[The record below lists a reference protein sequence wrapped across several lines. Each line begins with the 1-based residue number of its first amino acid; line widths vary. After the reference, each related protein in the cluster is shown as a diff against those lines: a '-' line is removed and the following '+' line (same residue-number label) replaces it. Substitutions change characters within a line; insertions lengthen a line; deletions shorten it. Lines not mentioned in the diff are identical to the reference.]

1 MVRTAAGKACA
12 SVKTV
17 RASVKTPVFAHRSF
31 AIVRVSGKEQQE
43 LAMCWRCDRVSKT
56 HGSAIV
62 IDTRTEGSKGLGHR
76 SVRSENQTGFSSH
89 SSRLPLRL
97 EGGPQKPCAHNVTQ
111 KRQEDASQEE
121 NAAVSMDLR
130 FLVGNWEM
138 DGPQG

>member
-1 MVRTAAGKACA
+1 MVRTAAGKARA

-17 RASVKTPVFAHRSF
+17 RASVKTAVFTHRSF

-76 SVRSENQTGFSSH
+76 SYVHMFVCHHTTYF
-89 SSRLPLRL
+89 
-97 EGGPQKPCAHNVTQ
+97 
-111 KRQEDASQEE
+111 
-121 NAAVSMDLR
+121 
-130 FLVGNWEM
+130 
-138 DGPQG
+138 

>member
-1 MVRTAAGKACA
+1 MVRTAAGKARA

-17 RASVKTPVFAHRSF
+17 RASVKTAVCTHRSF

-76 SVRSENQTGFSSH
+76 SPIVFKKSQLKT
-89 SSRLPLRL
+89 
-97 EGGPQKPCAHNVTQ
+97 AAT
-111 KRQEDASQEE
+111 ASPD
-121 NAAVSMDLR
+121 NAAPSWGRLHTQPIY
-130 FLVGNWEM
+130 L
-138 DGPQG
+138 

>member
-1 MVRTAAGKACA
+1 MVRTAAGKARA

-17 RASVKTPVFAHRSF
+17 RASVKTAVFTQRSC

-76 SVRSENQTGFSSH
+76 SSGIPIYLGSCPH
-89 SSRLPLRL
+89 P
-97 EGGPQKPCAHNVTQ
+97 VTAYNRCNI
-111 KRQEDASQEE
+111 K
-121 NAAVSMDLR
+121 
-130 FLVGNWEM
+130 GYI
-138 DGPQG
+138 